1 MDPIYLDYNASTP
14 LDKEVI
20 DAMRPYLEG
29 YFGNPSSSHR
39 YGIKTRAAVE
49 KARQQVAELL
59 ECQPG
64 EIIFTSGGTE
74 SNNFA
79 LKGIA
84 GVRKS
89 EGNHIITSRIEH
101 PAVTE
106 VCRWLAG
113 QGFDVSYIPV
123 DEYGLLDLQEL
134 EAALTS
140 RTILIS
146 VMHANNEVGTI
157 QPLAE
162 ISRIAR
168 KQGLIFHSDA
178 AQSVGKIPVRV
189 DDLGVDLLS
198 IAGHKFYAPKGVGA
212 LYIREGIRLEKIMH
226 GADHEQ
232 NLRAGTE
239 NVLEIVG
246 LGKAAEIARR
256 DLVENNRH
264 LMEMRDLLYQ
274 ILSENL
280 EELKLNGHPELRLPN
295 TLNLSFKDID
305 AAAILAELDGL
316 AVSAGA
322 ACHADNL
329 LVSSVLAA
337 MKIPLA
343 YARGAIRFSTGR
355 MTTREEIEQAAGQVI
370 SVVRKLRRKNKNRKP
385 ALPSCV

>member
-14 LDKEVI
+14 LDREVI
-20 DAMRPYLEG
+20 NTMQPYLEG

-39 YGIKTRAAVE
+39 YGTQTRAAVE
-49 KARQQVAELL
+49 KARQQLADLL
-59 ECQPG
+59 GCHPD

-84 GVRKS
+84 AVRKT
-89 EGNHIITSRIEH
+89 EGNHIITSSIEH
-101 PAVTE
+101 PAVGE

-113 QGFDVSYIPV
+113 QGFDISYIPV
-123 DEYGLLDLQEL
+123 DEYGLIDLQEM
-134 EAALTS
+134 EAAITPK
-140 RTILIS
+140 TIFIS

-157 QPLAE
+157 QPLSE

-168 KQGLIFHSDA
+168 KRGIIFHSDA

-189 DDLGVDLLS
+189 EELGVDLLS
-198 IAGHKFYAPKGVGA
+198 IAGHKFYAPKGIGA
-212 LYIREGIRLEKIMH
+212 LYIRKGIRLEKIMH
-226 GADHEQ
+226 GADHER

-246 LGKAAEIARR
+246 LGKAAELARR
-256 DLVENNRH
+256 DLDKNYQH
-264 LMEMRDLLYQ
+264 LREMRDLLHL

-280 EELKLNGHPELRLPN
+280 EGLKLNGHPELRLPN
-295 TLNLSFKDID
+295 TLNLSFRDID
-305 AAAILAELDGL
+305 AAAIIAELDDL

-322 ACHADNL
+322 ACHADTVT
-329 LVSSVLAA
+329 VSSVLAA
-337 MKIPLA
+337 MKIPLP

-355 MTTREEIEQAAGQVI
+355 MTTRDEIEQAAGQII
-370 SVVRKLRRKNKNRKP
+370 SVIRKIREKGTIRKP
-385 ALPSCV
+385 AIPLCM